1 MQNTPV
7 KVNPFVFYLRML
19 LYMIL
24 QLVIRVVTF
33 APLACLL
40 VEELP
45 VWGALLC
52 PALLIFVV
60 LPLRFSFAEAV
71 VLKQNGF
78 SFAKAFSFADYSEKL
93 KQSCHHALHVL
104 KWGLPLAVLC
114 GCAYY
119 WYSEVDALTVLK
131 TITAIGEWW
140 TGMCA
145 TVSGW
150 FGAETVAPAAA
161 MMDGV
166 LVVLAVVAL
175 TVAVW
180 MYGAVR
186 NSAARYLWVQAN
198 QQERNAKTE
207 IRRRLLGRR
216 WAQLGVAIIN
226 LILWVPFV
234 GFTAYTLMDAVSN
247 LSSQLMMLMAGS
259 LPQLDLTGAV
269 KPLILSFVLLY
280 LPLLP
285 VRRWLTASFAVRERK
300 AAASAAAQQ

>member
-1 MQNTPV
+1 MQNTV
-7 KVNPFVFYLRML
+7 KNNPFVFYLRML
-19 LYMIL
+19 LCVIL
-24 QLVIRVVTF
+24 QLAIRVVTF
-33 APLACLL
+33 APLACL
-40 VEELP
+40 VVDGLP
-45 VWGALLC
+45 VWGVLLC
-52 PALLIFVV
+52 PVLLIFVV

-78 SFAKAFSFADYSEKL
+78 SFARAFSFADYGEKL
-93 KQSCHHALHVL
+93 KQSGLHVLHVL

-140 TGMCA
+140 TGLCA
-145 TVSGW
+145 AVAGL
-150 FGAETVAPAAA
+150 FGSDAVAPAAA

-166 LVVLAVVAL
+166 FVVMAIVAL
-175 TVAVW
+175 AAAVW
-180 MYGAVR
+180 LYGAVR
-186 NSAARYLWVQAN
+186 NSATRYLWVQAN
-198 QQERNAKTE
+198 QQDRDVKTE
-207 IRRRLLGRR
+207 VRRRLLGRR

-226 LILWVPFV
+226 LVLWIPFV
-234 GFTAYTLMDAVSN
+234 GFTAYTLMNTVSS

-285 VRRWLTASFAVRERK
+285 VRRWLTASFAVRERR
-300 AAASAAAQQ
+300 ASASAAAQQ